1 MTGEKER
8 KNMSNEN
15 IEKKVTELDK
25 ALADKFINCYTLAVE
40 NGKKYAWKIAEVVYN
55 TVNNK
60 DFDKAFSSQ
69 HEYAVAIGFSDSKI
83 NKAIS
88 CYEKH
93 LHLIENNQPNFSL
106 GQIEETA
113 KIEIE
118 EMDDFIADTKVNETT
133 TIKEMRK
140 AVKTWL
146 NRNNEDIESPEDE
159 EITVEDINNN
169 FICTFEYNRF
179 TFTTLNIEV
188 AEKIKKFIEENF
200 LNK

>member
-1 MTGEKER
+1 M
-8 KNMSNEN
+8 NNEN
-15 IEKKVTELDK
+15 NETQVTELNK
-25 ALADKFINCYTLAVE
+25 ALADKFINRYTLAVE
-40 NGKKYAWKIAEVVYN
+40 NGKKYAWKIAEVIYT
-55 TVNNK
+55 TVNHK

-69 HEYAVAIGFSDSKI
+69 HEYAIAIGFSDSKI
-83 NKAIS
+83 SKAIS

-118 EMDDFIADTKVNETT
+118 EIDDFIADTKVNEKT

-140 AVKTWL
+140 AVKTWI
-146 NRNNEDIESPEDE
+146 NRNNEDIEPLEDDE
-159 EITVEDINNN
+159 TTIEDINSTILCAFNYEN
-169 FICTFEYNRF
+169 FLFESS
-179 TFTTLNIEV
+179 NIEV

-200 LNK
+200 LNI

>member
-1 MTGEKER
+1 
-8 KNMSNEN
+8 MSNEN
-15 IEKKVTELDK
+15 INTQVIETDR
-25 ALADKFINCYTLAVE
+25 ALAEKFINRYTLAIE
-40 NGKKYAWKIAEVVYN
+40 NSKKYAWKIAEVIYN
-55 TVNNK
+55 TVNHK

-69 HEYAVAIGFSDSKI
+69 HEYAAAIGFSDSKI
-83 NKAIS
+83 SKAIS

-93 LHLIENNQPNFSL
+93 LHLIENNKPNFSL

-118 EMDDFIADTKVNETT
+118 EMDDFISDTKVNEST

-146 NRNNEDIESPEDE
+146 NRDSEDVETVEDE
-159 EITVEDINNN
+159 ETTVEDINNT
-169 FICTFEYNRF
+169 ILCTFNYDSFSFESF
-179 TFTTLNIEV
+179 NIEV

-200 LNK
+200 MDK